1 MSKLSRF
8 LSSHKGKIFFNMAY
22 SWGACLVILGA
33 VFKISHF
40 PYDDLFLMVG
50 MVTEVTVFFIT
61 GFDDPSETYKWERI
75 FPQLLSKDGAAKPVS
90 ADMENALSDLS
101 TKGVKEKLKEMEAYI
116 DAMNKAYE
124 MQAAELASQMKTI
137 TEVSAA
143 FNRMKDAYTD
153 ALAGSDS
160 IRKDTS
166 EISGKLDAINKQYS
180 KMMEAMNIQPKH

>member
-8 LSSHKGKIFFNMAY
+8 LSSHKGKVFFNMAY

-40 PYDDLFLMVG
+40 PYDDVFLMVG
-50 MVTEVTVFFIT
+50 MITEVTVFFIT
-61 GFDDPSETYKWERI
+61 GFDDPAREYKWERV
-75 FPQLLSKDGAAKPVS
+75 FPTLLYKSKTGQPSFDTEKVI
-90 ADMENALSDLS
+90 EELS
-101 TKGVKEKLKEMEAYI
+101 TKAIKEKLKEMEAHI

-124 MQAAELASQMKTI
+124 QQTAELASQMKAI

-143 FNRMKDAYTD
+143 FNRMKEVYTD
-153 ALAGSDS
+153 ALSGSDA
-160 IRKDTS
+160 IRKDTN